1 MKQCSTTLSAAAG
14 NSGNNRPFVCSW
26 AVDAWNKSGAKEVSI
41 TVRTSSDKE
50 LDDRSLKI
58 VRIRL

>member
-1 MKQCSTTLSAAAG
+1 MTDKQ
-14 NSGNNRPFVCSW
+14 PQSW
-26 AVDAWNKSGAKEVSI
+26 CIDAWNQSGVKEVSI

-58 VRIRL
+58 VRIRMSATK